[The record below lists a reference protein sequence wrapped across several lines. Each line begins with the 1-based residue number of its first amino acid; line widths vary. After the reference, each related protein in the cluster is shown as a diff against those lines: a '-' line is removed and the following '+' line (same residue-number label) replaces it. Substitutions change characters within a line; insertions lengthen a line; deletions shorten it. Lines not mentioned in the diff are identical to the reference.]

1 MEGTKIV
8 INSTI
13 IPNMKFTKASQ
24 KFGQWSDVKA
34 NTVYGLAFSSELE
47 LNKFS
52 EKFNEVRLDAGWM
65 QAQVMA
71 QAQATTAVVQPSL
84 PRLVPAI
91 TEDKL
96 QCTEVQNT
104 KGRTVLAGTPP
115 VINSAITPNMTF
127 TNTSQKF
134 DQRSDVRANTV
145 NSMPELNK
153 FREKIGEAKEATP
166 RLGQL
171 KTTKPSGEN

>member
-52 EKFNEVRLDAGWM
+52 EKFNEVRLVTKVQM
-65 QAQVMA
+65 QAQVKA

-104 KGRTVLAGTPP
+104 KGRTALAGTPP

-153 FREKIGEAKEATP
+153 FREKINEATP